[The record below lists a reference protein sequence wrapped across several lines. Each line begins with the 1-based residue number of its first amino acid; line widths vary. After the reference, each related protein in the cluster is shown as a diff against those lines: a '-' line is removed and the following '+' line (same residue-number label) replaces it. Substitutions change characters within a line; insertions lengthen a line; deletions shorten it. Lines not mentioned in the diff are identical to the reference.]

1 MTGAAPNPATH
12 QPPALR
18 VTNLTRAFGA
28 VKALD
33 DVHFE
38 IPKGQVVSLVGPSGC
53 GKSTL
58 LRTLLWLDPP
68 DEGFVEVSGRYLG
81 REKSPG
87 GVVRRQSRR
96 EVDLIR
102 PRIGIVYQGLNLWP
116 HMTALENVMLP
127 QIDVTGRPAVEAEA
141 NARRL
146 FDRLQIGALA
156 GHRPGELSG
165 GQKQRVAIARALAM
179 EPEIMLFDEPT
190 SALDPELVGEVLA
203 LLQEFAATGMTMLV
217 VTHELAFAR
226 DVASRLMFMDR
237 GRIVADGPPHEI
249 IGSREN
255 PRVAEFFDRVTAFHP
270 GFRQGAASK
279 E

>member
-1 MTGAAPNPATH
+1 MTGPARH
-12 QPPALR
+12 PPAYQPPALC
-18 VTNLTRAFGA
+18 VSNLNRRFGS

-33 DVHFE
+33 EVYFE

-68 DEGFVEVSGRYLG
+68 DEGFVQVGGQYLG
-81 REKSPG
+81 REKGPG
-87 GVVRRQSRR
+87 GVVRYQSRR
-96 EVDLIR
+96 EVDRIR
-102 PRIGIVYQGLNLWP
+102 PRIGMVYQSLNLWP
-116 HMTALENVMLP
+116 HMTALGNVLLP
-127 QIDVTGRPAVEAEA
+127 QIDVARRPAAGAEA

-156 GHRPGELSG
+156 DRRPFELSG

-203 LLQEFAATGMTMLV
+203 LLREFAATGMTMMV

-237 GRIVADGPPHEI
+237 GRIVADGPPRQVI
-249 IGSREN
+249 ASQAN

-270 GFRQGAASK
+270 GFRQDAPSK